1 MNSKDLP
8 DDLKVSMT
16 QENDQGEVTFVVL
29 ESSGKIMLATA
40 HAAVVDKWRQGLPW
54 EVRIRA
60 DSIRHAPHVRAL
72 DAAIRAVENNVADG
86 QIVKHLETQ
95 IIAEIA
101 DEFGIERKN
110 LKDVL
115 GRYRKAKK

>member
-16 QENDQGEVTFVVL
+16 QEDDHGEVTFVVL
-29 ESSGKIMLATA
+29 ERSGKIMLATD
-40 HAAVVDKWRQGLPW
+40 HAAAVDKWRQGQPW

-60 DSIRHAPHVRAL
+60 GTRHAPHVRSL
-72 DAAIRAVENNVADG
+72 DAAIRVIEKNVADG
-86 QIVKHLETQ
+86 QIVQDLENQ

-101 DEFGIERKN
+101 DEFSIDSKSLNDLLWR
-110 LKDVL
+110 
-115 GRYRKAKK
+115 RRKAKK